1 MRKLFIQ
8 DYTPIITALK
18 LMDELRTKLLI
29 VGSQSS
35 FDGLISIGD
44 IQRAIIKNA
53 DLNQPVKSILRT
65 NIIVANEHECLKE
78 IKQKMLRI
86 RAEFMPVINSKN
98 EVVKIIFWKDLWK
111 KEKIPPSEFINL
123 PVVIM
128 AGGKGA
134 RLKPITNV
142 LPKPLI
148 PIGEKPIME
157 HIIEKFTDVGC
168 EIFYVSVN
176 YKAELVEYYFN
187 SLTHRQYN
195 ISFFKENKPLG
206 TAGSLHLL
214 NGKIDTTFF
223 VSNCDIIIDQDYSQI
238 YQYHKSNKNELTL
251 VAALKH
257 LDMPYG
263 ILETE
268 EDGLMKSIGEKPE
281 LTFKINAGLYVL
293 EPHLLDEIPKNKFFH
308 ITDLIQ
314 KIKNRNGKVGVFPVS
329 EKSWR
334 DIGEWDE
341 YLKNKEE

>member
-1 MRKLFIQ
+1 MKKLFVQ
-8 DYTPIITALK
+8 NYAPIITVLK
-18 LMDELRTKLLI
+18 LMDELRMKLLI
-29 VGSQSS
+29 VGSQSN
-35 FDGLISIGD
+35 FEGLISIGD
-44 IQRAIIKNA
+44 IQRAIIKNT

-65 NIIVANEHECLKE
+65 NIIVANEHESLKE

-86 RAEFMPVINSKN
+86 RAEFMPIINSKN
-98 EVVKIIFWKDLWK
+98 EIVKIIFWKDLWK
-111 KEKIPPSEFINL
+111 EEKLPPSEFINF

-128 AGGKGA
+128 AGGKGT

-157 HIIEKFTDVGC
+157 HIIKKFRDVGC

-176 YKAELVEYYFN
+176 YKAELIEYYFN
-187 SLTHRQYN
+187 SLAHPQYN
-195 ISFFKENKPLG
+195 VSFFKEEKPLG

-238 YQYHKSNKNELTL
+238 YQYHRSNKNELTL

-257 LDMPYG
+257 YNIPYG

-268 EDGLMKSIGEKPE
+268 EDGLLKSIKEKPE

-293 EPHLLDEIPKNKFFH
+293 EPHLLDEIPKNDFFH

-341 YLKNKEE
+341 YLRNKEE